1 MGLLISNL
9 SKTKKLGEILLD
21 AKLLNKAQLEAALT
35 EANKRNLR
43 LGAALI
49 SLGILSE
56 DDILDALSS
65 QLSIKKIDLSKII
78 IDPAVGKIIQEG
90 LSRQFKMVGIS
101 LSNGILTVALSDPL
115 NVFATDSLKRHI
127 DYNIEIVLAK
137 EYEIIRAIDFVY
149 TAKDISKA
157 SFGENVAP
165 RDNVSFI
172 SNNFKAPGAAA
183 EQQQSS
189 ISQTSSTTVKEILES
204 EDINIINLVN
214 NIIFSASK
222 NRASDIHIEP
232 LTDEIIVRERV
243 DGDLFEANRIP
254 FQFLSPI
261 IARIKIMANMDIAEK
276 RNPQD
281 SRFEINVGDK
291 NLDVRVSIVPM
302 INGEK
307 AVLRLLDKSSKI
319 SKISDLPLDK
329 DKKDNILKIIYKK
342 YGLFLITG
350 PTGSGKTTTAYSVIT
365 ELNSLN
371 RNIITVEDP
380 VEYKIK
386 YVNQIEANLR
396 GGVSFTDA
404 LRAVLRQDPDII
416 LVGEIRDEETARIS
430 IQAALT
436 GHFVVSTLHTQ
447 DAANAISRLLDMKIE
462 PFLVSSSLAGIVG
475 QRLVKKLCDK
485 CKKPYTPE
493 PALLKE
499 LELSSNVTYTFYKE
513 AGCDL
518 CRETGFYGRI
528 SILELLMPTRN
539 VQKLIVERADSA
551 QIRSEAIIKE
561 GFIPLR
567 TAGLEKVID
576 GTTTLEEVLQ
586 ATQDI

>member
-1 MGLLISNL
+1 MGLLINNL
-9 SKTKKLGEILLD
+9 SKTKKLGEILID
-21 AKLLNKAQLEAALT
+21 AKLLNQTQLETALI
-35 EANKRNLR
+35 EAKKRNLR
-43 LGAALI
+43 LGAALTN
-49 SLGILSE
+49 LGMLSE
-56 DDILDALSS
+56 DNMINALSS
-65 QLSIKKIDLSKII
+65 QLNVKKIDLSKII
-78 IDPAVGKIIQEG
+78 IDPAVGKIIPEG

-101 LSNGILTVALSDPL
+101 LSDGIFTVALLDPL
-115 NVFATDSLKRHI
+115 NVFATDALRRHVR
-127 DYNIEIVLAK
+127 YNIEIVLAK
-137 EYEIIRAIDFVY
+137 EHEIIRAIDFVY

-157 SFGENVAP
+157 SFGQNIAA
-165 RDNVSFI
+165 NT
-172 SNNFKAPGAAA
+172 PGAAGFYNPRA
-183 EQQQSS
+183 ASA
-189 ISQTSSTTVKEILES
+189 TVKEVLES
-204 EDINIINLVN
+204 EDINIIKLVD

-243 DGDLFEANRIP
+243 DGELIDANRIP
-254 FQFLSPI
+254 LQFLNPV

-281 SRFEINVGDK
+281 SRFEINVCGK

-307 AVLRLLDKSSKI
+307 AVLRLLDKSLSI
-319 SKISDLPLDK
+319 SKVSDLPLDK
-329 DKKDNILKIIYKK
+329 NIKDKILKIIYKK

-371 RNIITVEDP
+371 KNIVTVEDP

-386 YVNQIEANLR
+386 HVNQIEANLR
-396 GGVSFTDA
+396 GGVSFTGA

-416 LVGEIRDEETARIS
+416 LVGEIRDEESARIS

-447 DAANAISRLLDMKIE
+447 DASNAISRLLDMRIE
-462 PFLVSSSLAGIVG
+462 PFLISSSLAGTVG

-493 PALLKE
+493 PAVIKE
-499 LELSSNVTYTFYKE
+499 LGLSTEAAYTFYKE

-528 SILELLMPTRN
+528 SIMELLIPTRN
-539 VQKLIVERADSA
+539 IQKLIIERADSA
-551 QIRSEAIIKE
+551 QIRSEAVRE

-567 TAGLEKVID
+567 TAGLKKVID
-576 GTTTLEEVLQ
+576 GSTTLEEVIQ

>member
-1 MGLLISNL
+1 MGLLINNL
-9 SKTKKLGEILLD
+9 SKTKKLGEILID
-21 AKLLNKAQLEAALT
+21 AKLLNPMQLETALI
-35 EANKRNLR
+35 EAKKRNLR
-43 LGAALI
+43 LGAALTN
-49 SLGILSE
+49 LGILSE
-56 DDILDALSS
+56 DNLIDTLSL
-65 QLSIKKIDLSKII
+65 QLNVKKIDLSKII
-78 IDPAVGKIIQEG
+78 IDPAVGKIIPEG

-101 LSNGILTVALSDPL
+101 LSDGIFTVALSDPL
-115 NVFATDSLKRHI
+115 NVFATDALRRHTN
-127 DYNIEIVLAK
+127 YNIEIVLAK
-137 EYEIIRAIDFVY
+137 EHEIIRAIDFVY

-157 SFGENVAP
+157 SFGQNITT
-165 RDNVSFI
+165 NT
-172 SNNFKAPGAAA
+172 PGAAEGFYNPRA
-183 EQQQSS
+183 ASA
-189 ISQTSSTTVKEILES
+189 TVKEVLES
-204 EDINIINLVN
+204 EDINIIKLVD

-243 DGDLFEANRIP
+243 DGELIEANRIP
-254 FQFLSPI
+254 LQFLNPV

-281 SRFEINVGDK
+281 SRFEINAGGK
-291 NLDVRVSIVPM
+291 NFDVRASIVPM

-307 AVLRLLDKSSKI
+307 AVLRLLDKSLSIPKV
-319 SKISDLPLDK
+319 SDLPLNKNIK
-329 DKKDNILKIIYKK
+329 DKILKIIYKK

-371 RNIITVEDP
+371 KNIVTVEDP
-380 VEYKIK
+380 VEYKIR
-386 YVNQIEANLR
+386 YANQIEANLR
-396 GGVSFTDA
+396 GGVSFTGA
-404 LRAVLRQDPDII
+404 LRAILRQDPDII

-447 DAANAISRLLDMKIE
+447 DASNAISRLLDMRIE
-462 PFLVSSSLAGIVG
+462 PFLISSSLAGAVG

-493 PALLKE
+493 PAVIKE
-499 LELSSNVTYTFYKE
+499 LGLPSDAAYTFYRE

-528 SILELLMPTRN
+528 SIMELLMPTRN
-539 VQKLIVERADSA
+539 IQKLIIERADSA
-551 QIRSEAIIKE
+551 QIRSEAVGE

-567 TAGLEKVID
+567 AAGLKRVID
-576 GTTTLEEVLQ
+576 GSTTLEEVLQ
-586 ATQDI
+586 ATQDV

>member
-1 MGLLISNL
+1 MGLLINNL
-9 SKTKKLGEILLD
+9 SKTKKLGEILID
-21 AKLLNKAQLEAALT
+21 SKLLNPTQLETALT
-35 EANKRNLR
+35 EAKKRNLR
-43 LGAALI
+43 LGAALTN
-49 SLGILSE
+49 LGILTE
-56 DDILDALSS
+56 DNMIDALSS
-65 QLSIKKIDLSKII
+65 QLNIKKLDLSKII
-78 IDPAVGKIIQEG
+78 IDPSVGKIIPEG
-90 LSRQFKMVGIS
+90 LSRQFKMVGIN
-101 LSNGILTVALSDPL
+101 LSDGIFTVALSDPL
-115 NVFATDSLKRHI
+115 NVFATDALRRHI
-127 DYNIEIVLAK
+127 HYNIEIVLAK
-137 EYEIIRAIDFVY
+137 EHEIIKAIDFVY

-157 SFGENVAP
+157 SLGQNITTNA
-165 RDNVSFI
+165 S
-172 SNNFKAPGAAA
+172 GAAGQRQA
-183 EQQQSS
+183 YIPQAA
-189 ISQTSSTTVKEILES
+189 STTVKEVLES
-204 EDINIINLVN
+204 EDINIIKLVD

-232 LTDEIIVRERV
+232 LTNEIIVRERV
-243 DGDLFEANRIP
+243 DGELVEVNRIP
-254 FQFLSPI
+254 LQFLNPV

-281 SRFEINVGDK
+281 SRFEINVGGK

-319 SKISDLPLDK
+319 SRISDLPLEK
-329 DKKDNILKIIYKK
+329 NIKDNILKIIYKK

-350 PTGSGKTTTAYSVIT
+350 PTGSGKTTTAYSVIA

-371 RNIITVEDP
+371 KNIITVEDP
-380 VEYKIK
+380 VEYKIR

-396 GGVSFTDA
+396 GGVSFTGA

-447 DAANAISRLLDMKIE
+447 DASNAISRLLDMGIE
-462 PFLVSSSLAGIVG
+462 PFLISSSLAGVVG

-493 PALLKE
+493 PEVIKE
-499 LELSSNVTYTFYKE
+499 LGLPTGAYTFYEE

-518 CRETGFYGRI
+518 CRGTGFYGRI

-539 VQKLIVERADSA
+539 IQKLIIERADSA
-551 QIRSEAIIKE
+551 QIRSEAAKE

-567 TAGLEKVID
+567 TAGLERVID
-576 GTTTLEEVLQ
+576 GSTTLEEVLQ

>member
-1 MGLLISNL
+1 MGLLINNL
-9 SKTKKLGEILLD
+9 SKTKKLGEILID
-21 AKLLNKAQLEAALT
+21 AKLLNQTQLETALI
-35 EANKRNLR
+35 EAKKRNLR
-43 LGAALI
+43 LGAALTN
-49 SLGILSE
+49 LGILSE
-56 DDILDALSS
+56 DNMIDALSS
-65 QLSIKKIDLSKII
+65 QLNVKKIDLSKII
-78 IDPAVGKIIQEG
+78 IDPAVGKIIPEG

-101 LSNGILTVALSDPL
+101 LSDGIFTVALSDPL
-115 NVFATDSLKRHI
+115 NVFATDALRRHVH
-127 DYNIEIVLAK
+127 YNIEIVLAK
-137 EYEIIRAIDFVY
+137 EHEIIRAIDFVY

-157 SFGENVAP
+157 SFGQNIAT
-165 RDNVSFI
+165 NT
-172 SNNFKAPGAAA
+172 PGAAA
-183 EQQQSS
+183 GFS
-189 ISQTSSTTVKEILES
+189 IPRAASATVKEVLES
-204 EDINIINLVN
+204 EDINIIKLVD

-243 DGDLFEANRIP
+243 DGELIDVNRIP
-254 FQFLSPI
+254 LQFLNPV

-281 SRFEINVGDK
+281 SRFEINAGGK

-307 AVLRLLDKSSKI
+307 AVLRLLDKSLSI
-319 SKISDLPLDK
+319 SKVSDLPLDK
-329 DKKDNILKIIYKK
+329 NIKDKILKIIYKK

-371 RNIITVEDP
+371 KNIVTVEDP
-380 VEYKIK
+380 VEYKIRH
-386 YVNQIEANLR
+386 VNQIEANLR
-396 GGVSFTDA
+396 GGVSFTGA

-416 LVGEIRDEETARIS
+416 LVGEIRDDETARIS

-447 DAANAISRLLDMKIE
+447 DASNAISRLLDMRIE
-462 PFLVSSSLAGIVG
+462 PFLISSSLAGAVG

-493 PALLKE
+493 PAVIKE
-499 LELSSNVTYTFYKE
+499 LGLSSDAAYTFYKE

-518 CRETGFYGRI
+518 CRDTGFYGRI
-528 SILELLMPTRN
+528 SIMELLMPTRN
-539 VQKLIVERADSA
+539 IQKLIIERADSA
-551 QIRSEAIIKE
+551 QIRSEAVRE

-567 TAGLEKVID
+567 TAGLKKVID
-576 GTTTLEEVLQ
+576 GSTTLEEVLQ

>member
-499 LELSSNVTYTFYKE
+499 LELSSNITYTFYKE
-513 AGCDL
+513 TGCDL